1 MTAPVDSLGFAEA
14 IHNLPEQLAQAR
26 KLAADVDLKG
36 LVNAADEIDNVVVCG
51 MGGSGVSGDV
61 LAAVGAPAMK
71 VPVTVVK
78 GYELPVFV
86 GPRSLVFAVSYSGG
100 TEETIAATT
109 AAIEANAR
117 LVAVCAGG
125 TLSELASKAGA
136 AVALCPEGLMPRA
149 AIGALVAPILITLE
163 RIGLLEG
170 AGASIDASVAQLIR
184 RREQCNSEVPAA
196 CNMARELARKIGRTI
211 PLTYGGGVIGG
222 VAAMRWK
229 ADFNE
234 NAKIPAFWNAYP
246 ELDHNELCGWG
257 QHGDVTRQV
266 FTLLELRHDF
276 EHPQVRRRFE
286 ITRSIISETLAQVLS
301 VEAEGEGRLAQL
313 LDLVY
318 VGCWVSVY
326 LALNEGVDPGPVDA
340 IMRLKHELGKEAA
353 L

>member
-14 IHNLPEQLAQAR
+14 IRNLPEQLALAR
-26 KLAADVDLKG
+26 KLAADVDLKSAG
-36 LVNAADEIDNVVVCG
+36 DATDQIDNVVVCG

-61 LAAVGAPAMK
+61 LAAVGAPVMR

-78 GYELPVFV
+78 GYELPMFV
-86 GPRSLVFAVSYSGG
+86 GPRSLVFVVSYSGG
-100 TEETIAATT
+100 TEESIAATN
-109 AAIEANAR
+109 AAIEAQAR
-117 LVAVCAGG
+117 LVAVCSDGALG
-125 TLSELASKAGA
+125 ELATKAGA
-136 AVALCPEGLMPRA
+136 AVASCPEGLMPRA

-163 RIGLLEG
+163 RVGLLEG
-170 AGASIDASVAQLIR
+170 AGGWIDASVAQLIR
-184 RREQCNSEVPAA
+184 RREQCHPEILDTR
-196 CNMARELARKIGRTI
+196 NMARELARKIGRTI
-211 PLTYGGGVIGG
+211 PLTYGGGAIGG

-234 NAKIPAFWNAYP
+234 NAKVPAFWNAYP

-257 QHGDVTRQV
+257 QHGDITRQV
-266 FTLLELRHDF
+266 FSLVELRHDF
-276 EHPQVRRRFE
+276 EHSQVRRRFE

-301 VEAEGEGRLAQL
+301 VEAVGEGRLAQL

-340 IMRLKHELGKEAA
+340 IMRLKYELGKEEAP
-353 L
+353 